1 METVSIEYL
10 GLDLEVVGTYYK
22 GEEQTRDYPGS
33 PSEFEIESV
42 FIKDT
47 EVDIQELLDSL
58 YEMTNYSFL
67 NRKYEN
73 ALDCLTNL
81 VIEKYEE
88 EYI

>member
-33 PSEFEIESV
+33 PSEFEVESV
-42 FIKDT
+42 FIKGT
-47 EVDIQELLDSL
+47 EVEVSELLDSL
-58 YEMTNYSFL
+58 YEKTVYGFNSS
-67 NRKYEN
+67 YEN
-73 ALDCLTNL
+73 SLDCLTNL